1 MGLKA
6 VLATFGGD
14 VWRSW
19 RSVALWPYP
28 ALVYSLP
35 HTGFTWL
42 DYRKFCSALKPGDFL
57 LTRSD
62 NYFLSN
68 WAFSGTNFKHLAV
81 YTGGV
86 IGHLNPESRFIEK
99 LTGLSVE
106 YAHTGKGTARLHE
119 RTVTHAIS
127 EGVVCQD
134 LGELLFHSD
143 WVCAVR
149 PWQDAGQQE
158 IIVNTA
164 LQQVGKSYDFDFK
177 LKRDKFYCTEL
188 GVYCV
193 RAAAVTPPDFIK
205 INTSLLGL
213 LLPFSRFRTKAVLAD
228 SFIRHYPLVCVS
240 LSCEKQVAE
249 SLRGRVHG

>member
-68 WAFSGTNFKHLAV
+68 WAISGTNFKHLAV

-99 LTGLSVE
+99 PTGLSVK
-106 YAHTGKGTARLHE
+106 YVHTGKGTARLHE

-149 PWQDAGQQE
+149 PWLTKAQQQQ
-158 IIVNTA
+158 IVNTA
-164 LQQVGKSYDFDFK
+164 LQQVGKFYDFDFK

-188 GVYCV
+188 GAYCARV
-193 RAAAVTPPDFIK
+193 AGASLPPVGK
-205 INTSLLGL
+205 INTSVIGL
-213 LLPFSRFRTKAVLAD
+213 VLPLKRFKTKVILAD
-228 SFIRHYPLVCVS
+228 SFIRHYPTVCAS
-240 LSCEKQVAE
+240 HNCEAQVE
-249 SLRGRVHG
+249 RLRA

>member
-6 VLATFGGD
+6 ILAAFGGD

-35 HTGFTWL
+35 RTGFTWL
-42 DYRKFCSALKPGDFL
+42 DYRKFCSLLKPGDFL

-62 NYFLSN
+62 QYFLSN
-68 WAFSGTNFKHLAV
+68 WAISGTFFKHLAV

-86 IGHLNPESRFIEK
+86 IGHLDPGTRFIESP
-99 LTGLSVE
+99 TGLSVD
-106 YAHTGKGTARLHE
+106 YAHTGKGTLRLHE

-149 PWQDAGQQE
+149 PWSTKAQQE
-158 IIVNTA
+158 EIVAMA
-164 LQQVGKSYDFDFK
+164 LKQVGKSYDFDFK

-188 GVYCV
+188 GVYCA
-193 RAAAVTPPDFIK
+193 RIAGITAPTLTR
-205 INTSLLGL
+205 INTSLFGL
-213 LLPFSRFRTKAVLAD
+213 LLPLKRFRTEVALAD
-228 SFIRHYPLVCVS
+228 NFIRKYPMVCAS
-240 LSCEKQVAE
+240 GSCGERVVEIAEK
-249 SLRGRVHG
+249 R